1 LKDKAKQDMDC
12 HQIQTTCETVKSR
25 QRVAL
30 LGMPNTGKSTFFN
43 RLTGASAFV
52 GNWPGITVDLLQ
64 AKVKINNEIT
74 EFVDLPGIYDLNG
87 FSEDEKIVQKF
98 LKKFAVDLII
108 IVVNATQIDR
118 QIRLALQ
125 IKALGFPA
133 IVILNMADEA
143 KHYGVEIEVD
153 ELSRRLGMPS
163 FLMSAKYGKGYFS
176 AYQAIADKLAEET
189 SYFPI
194 NDLTYQLA
202 EKVAVSAEDIEAILD
217 GIVVMPSQFAITLTT
232 RIDSL
237 LLHPF
242 FGLPLFFLGMF
253 LVFQLVWNLGLP
265 SMDIM
270 GNITGWL
277 QTYLLEPILQ
287 FFPLIVQD
295 FVINGLWNGLATVA
309 SFVPLI
315 VLFFIVMAIL
325 EDSGYLSRAAYLMDA
340 LMDRLGLDGRS
351 FVLQIMG
358 FGCNVPAL
366 MGTRIMRSQALR
378 WLTMLI
384 ITFSLCSAR
393 LQVFVF
399 LIAATFPNQQGATV
413 LFSLYL
419 LSFLV
424 ALGAA
429 FILKGQFKN
438 QEPFVLELP
447 PYRFPT
453 LKQVVIRGWGEV
465 MHFVK
470 RASGF
475 IVLGCVAVWFL
486 TNLPLGATGLNTFG
500 GQIGQFLHPIMHPLG
515 INAYL
520 TLSLI
525 FGFIAKEVVVGA
537 LPVIYGMSGDRVS
550 EYIGAT
556 VTWVQAYSFCIFCL
570 LYTPCLTTLATLFN
584 ESKSWK
590 FATFSLVFSFGF
602 AWIVSFIFYQ
612 GALALGFS

>member
-1 LKDKAKQDMDC
+1 MKC
-12 HQIQTTCETVKSR
+12 HQSETALKSV
-25 QRVAL
+25 QPMKRVAL

-64 AKVKINNEIT
+64 ARVKLNGEMT

-87 FSEDEKIVQKF
+87 FSEDEKVVQQF
-98 LKKFAVDLII
+98 LEKFAVDLII
-108 IVVNATQIDR
+108 IVLNATQIDR

-125 IKALGFPA
+125 VKALGFPA
-133 IVILNMADEA
+133 VVMLNMADEA
-143 KHYGVEIEVD
+143 KYYGVKIEVD
-153 ELSRRLGMPS
+153 ELSYRLGMPT
-163 FLMSAKYGKGYFS
+163 FLISAKYGKGYLG
-176 AYQAIADKLAEET
+176 AYQAI
-189 SYFPI
+189 I
-194 NDLTYQLA
+194 HQLERQQPSFQVDNLSHQLS
-202 EKVAVSAEDIEAILD
+202 EKWTISPQDIETILA
-217 GIVVMPSQFAITLTT
+217 GIVTMPSHFAKTFTA
-232 RIDSL
+232 RVDNL
-237 LLHPF
+237 LLHPI

-265 SMDIM
+265 SMDVM
-270 GNITGWL
+270 GNITTWL
-277 QTYLLEPILQ
+277 QTNILEPILKP
-287 FFPLIVQD
+287 FPAVLQD
-295 FVINGLWNGLATVA
+295 FVINGLWNGLTTVA

-340 LMDRLGLDGRS
+340 LMGKLGLDGRS

-366 MGTRIMRSQALR
+366 MGTRIMRSPALR
-378 WLTMLI
+378 LLTMLT

-399 LIAATFPNQQGATV
+399 IIAATFPNQQGATV
-413 LFSLYL
+413 LFSLYV
-419 LSFLV
+419 LSFV
-424 ALGAA
+424 AALGAA
-429 FILKGQFKN
+429 FLLKGQFKN

-453 LKQVVIRGWGEV
+453 LKQVILRGWGEV

-486 TNLPLGATGLNTFG
+486 TNLPPGTTGLNTFG
-500 GQIGQFLHPIMHPLG
+500 GQLGAFVSPIMHPIG
-515 INAYL
+515 IDPYL

-537 LPVIYGMSGDRVS
+537 LPVIYGMGAANVS
-550 EYIGAT
+550 QYIGAT
-556 VTWVQAYSFCIFCL
+556 VTWVQAYSFCLFCL

-590 FATFSLVFSFGF
+590 YALFSVGFSFCF
-602 AWIVSFIFYQ
+602 AWVISFMFYQ